1 MEPFQDRT
9 RSMRARLAAVALL
22 IIGILG
28 TSVTGAQRTGPSAL
42 SGLEMFF
49 ATGPILQD
57 RNGDGVID
65 FVDARI
71 IVDDAPTP
79 TDIAAAADIAARLA
93 YETMAINIPLGSIDG
108 NGGTGILVGA
118 AALDRAGISAA
129 DAGVRELEP
138 DEGLIGVLSANG
150 RQWVVV
156 AGSNEAGTRAA
167 AEVLA
172 GRLPYVWDPQGPT
185 LETVVQELRAFLA
198 AREISVSA
206 VRVPAVHVKSGEET
220 LTRLVVMANLG
231 SATDVGKAE
240 AALGAL
246 ARGRGVA
253 SADERAP
260 LSYAG
265 ARVVRVV
272 LSAPDTPTVEVEMPR
287 GQIVPTRVP
296 TPPRP
301 GSEAKTDLDLS
312 NFYTPEGFLGD
323 SNEDLIA
330 DRVDVLLSP
339 SGDGI
344 EGTVDLAARIGL
356 ESAGIAI
363 PIAREPGAIEKPEE
377 QPTLVLIGRG
387 HPLVERLVDE
397 GKLQLPSLQEGQG
410 LIQVVPA
417 AFDNKSAVVITGG
430 DGAGVARALQQ
441 VAERFPNVWERGKD
455 RTTVDGIEE
464 DVRRFLSGRSPA
476 GQAATALY
484 KLDRLVQ
491 ELAAKDLK
499 SAHVVVSV
507 EKPADGFEE
516 VVRERADALRAD
528 SLEVTV
534 DNRDVE
540 KADIIFEEEFEVA
553 SEVTEFWGVFR
564 SEVVPA
570 VQRGQ
575 PVVLEVRLS
584 EPPEVRAEIA
594 RQARHELIGAGAAE
608 VGTEV
613 TVLSAYKQGFSWLYQ
628 VVGPQLEGQPVG
640 ELIIRFAESGPPPEW
655 KQQAMYVKS
664 RWLLEIFPIDE
675 VLARELNLSVD
686 QIGFEMMPIGAPT
699 YEAVATAPDGT
710 VILRSTFE
718 PKYVVRPFFDR
729 FPDYEKVRVT
739 TGWITAQVGSETI
752 VNRRIVTDVER
763 FWDHY
768 QEKTLPSIY
777 EYLMDITGGKPR
789 AADAPHFGKLV
800 VDLTLSE
807 PNYLLDIDKELIAPM
822 EAMHEEIYFHTLHFF
837 DVLGRF
843 TRGEALDYIGRVIP
857 IMHPKEDGKPG
868 KAEIT
873 FSGFRTNRPA
883 VLIQYT
889 ERGGRRGEA
898 RLDIPKVKIKKP
910 RALAALVRVGQRGFE
925 RLDLRVKVDT
935 ETDERDELV
944 KRVRAEQVDE
954 QIISA
959 EQVGGI
965 LTNLERLRG
974 AGLYR
979 EALAYHDVGVLT
991 MTAGWEHKV
1000 DPATEAL
1007 FSLDRSGTP
1016 KPFPEISALLPTGY
1030 RYESGPI
1037 VQWDTPIPPSESAEL
1052 LSKMSTFDEANVY
1065 KLGESYLGKDIWA
1078 MDLMPPIEAS
1088 HWSHAKATTLKP
1100 TIVYSGR
1107 QDANEVS
1114 STSHLLKLSEML
1126 LTDPKF
1132 RKKLD
1137 RVNVVV
1143 HPITNPDGAQLA
1155 YDLYKI
1161 TPDYMLHAG
1170 YLGPLGVSLVT
1181 RWDSDPIYPESKHRV
1196 QLWRTWLPDIFLNPH
1211 GYPSHEWVQLFSEY
1225 AAWVRNRATESR
1237 DWWGSRGWFIPSFNY
1252 LDDPNY
1258 PRHKEAAFQIRDR
1271 ITEYIN
1277 AAPDVRALNQRSY
1290 DRYRRYGFAHDPE
1303 NFKLDFTNDVLIYSA
1318 IKGWEADTGTR
1329 EMVGDN
1335 FMVRNPKVTIF
1346 YGATE
1351 APDETASGEW
1361 MKLVATAGLQ
1371 WDKANLDYLV
1381 EGDHA
1386 VERKAK
1392 TFFGGISLSMHRPR
1406 PPKPKEGN

>member
-1 MEPFQDRT
+1 MELIHDRSLAT
-9 RSMRARLAAVALL
+9 GLWFAAVLL
-22 IIGILG
+22 VSVAG
-28 TSVTGAQRTGPSAL
+28 TSATAQERET
-42 SGLEMFF
+42 SGLEAVFSP
-49 ATGPILQD
+49 GRILQD
-57 RNGDGVID
+57 RNGDEVID
-65 FVDARI
+65 FVNAA
-71 IVDDAPTP
+71 IVVGESPTVS
-79 TDIAAAADIAARLA
+79 DIAAAADIAARLG
-93 YETMAINIPLGSIDG
+93 YETMAMDIPLASMEESSGPA
-108 NGGTGILVGA
+108 ILVGS
-118 AALDRAGISAA
+118 AALTRAGVAA
-129 DAGVRELEP
+129 TEVGLAGLKSG
-138 DEGLIGVLSANG
+138 EGIITLLTANG
-150 RQWVVV
+150 REWLVI
-156 AGSNEAGTRAA
+156 AGADEAGTRAA

-172 GRLPYVWDPQGPT
+172 GRLPYVWDPEGAT
-185 LETVVQELRAFLA
+185 LEKVVEELRAFLTA
-198 AREISVSA
+198 QEISVSA
-206 VRVPAVHVKSGEET
+206 VQVPAVHVKAGEET
-220 LTRLVVMANLG
+220 LKKLVVMAKLG

-240 AALGAL
+240 SELRAL
-246 ARGRGVA
+246 ARRR
-253 SADERAP
+253 ADERAP

-265 ARVVRVV
+265 ARVLRVV
-272 LSAPDTPTVEVEMPR
+272 LSAPGTQTVEVEVPR
-287 GQIVPTRVP
+287 GEMVPTRGP

-301 GSEAKTDLDLS
+301 GSEAKIDLDLS
-312 NFYTPEGFLGD
+312 NFYTLDGFLGD

-339 SGDGI
+339 SGEGT

-356 ESAGIAI
+356 ESAGISI
-363 PIAREPGAIEKPEE
+363 PIARDSEAIEKPEE
-377 QPTLVLIGRG
+377 QPTLVLIGTD
-387 HPLVERLVDE
+387 HPLVQQLVQE
-397 GKLQLPSLQEGQG
+397 GKLQLPPLEVGQG
-410 LIQVVPA
+410 LIQVVPK
-417 AFDNKSAVVITGG
+417 AFGDKSAVVITGG
-430 DGAGVARALQQ
+430 DGAGVTRALQQ

-455 RTTVDGIEE
+455 RTTIDGVEE
-464 DVRRFLSGRSPA
+464 DARRFLSGRSPA

-484 KLDRLVQ
+484 KLDRLVR
-491 ELAAKDLK
+491 ELSGKDLE

-507 EKPADGFEE
+507 EKPADGFEQ
-516 VVRERADALRAD
+516 VVRERAEALRAD
-528 SLEVTV
+528 SLEVTI

-540 KADIIFEEEFEVA
+540 KAAIIFEEEFEVA
-553 SEVTEFWGVFR
+553 SEVTEFWGILR
-564 SEVVPA
+564 SEVLPGVKK
-570 VQRGQ
+570 GQ
-575 PVVLEVRLS
+575 PVVVEVRLS
-584 EPPEVRAEIA
+584 EPPEIRAKIEGQARAE
-594 RQARHELIGAGAAE
+594 LIVAGAAE

-613 TVLSAYKQGFSWLYQ
+613 TVLSAYKQGYSWLYD
-628 VVGPQLEGQPVG
+628 VVRPALEGQTIDH
-640 ELIIRFAESGPPPEW
+640 LTIRFAESGPPPEW
-655 KQQAMYVKS
+655 KQQAMYTPS
-664 RWLLEIFPIDE
+664 RWLLELFPIDE
-675 VLARELNLSVD
+675 TLARELNLDVN

-710 VILRSTFE
+710 EILRSTFE

-739 TGWITAQVGSETI
+739 TGWITARVGSETI
-752 VNRRIVTDVER
+752 VDRRIVTDVER

-768 QEKTLPSIY
+768 QEKTLPSVY
-777 EYLMDITGGKPR
+777 EYVMDITGGKPR

-807 PNYLLDIDKELIAPM
+807 PNYLLDVDREIIASM

-843 TRGEALDYIGRVIP
+843 TRGEALNYIGRVIP
-857 IMHPKEDGKPG
+857 IMRPKGDGKPG
-868 KAEIT
+868 QAKIS

-883 VLIQYT
+883 VVVEYT

-898 RLDIPKVKIKKP
+898 RLDVSKIKIKKP
-910 RALAALVRVGQRGFE
+910 RALAALVRAGQPGLE

-944 KRVRAEQVDE
+944 KRERAEQVDE
-954 QIISA
+954 QILSA
-959 EQVGGI
+959 EQVGAI
-965 LTNLERLRG
+965 LANLERLRG

-991 MTAGWEHKV
+991 IAAGWEHKV
-1000 DPATEAL
+1000 DPANEAL
-1007 FSLDRSGTP
+1007 ISLDRSGTP
-1016 KPFPEISALLPTGY
+1016 EPFPEISSVLPSGY
-1030 RYESGPI
+1030 RYEGGPI
-1037 VQWDTPIPPSESAEL
+1037 VQWDTPIPPGEAAEL
-1052 LSKMSTFDEANVY
+1052 LAKLSTFDEANVY
-1065 KLGESYLGKDIWA
+1065 KLGESYLGTDIWA

-1126 LTDPKF
+1126 LTEPEF

-1143 HPITNPDGAQLA
+1143 HPITNPGGAQLA

-1237 DWWGSRGWFIPSFNY
+1237 DWWGTRGWFVPSFNY
-1252 LDDPNY
+1252 LDDPKY
-1258 PRHKEAAFQIRDR
+1258 PRHKEAAFQIRER

-1277 AAPDVRALNQRSY
+1277 AAPDVRALNQRNY
-1290 DRYRRYGFAHDPE
+1290 DRYRRYGFAHDQE

-1318 IKGWEADTGTR
+1318 IKGWEADPGTR
-1329 EMVGDN
+1329 DTVGDN

-1351 APDETASGEW
+1351 APDETAYGDW
-1361 MKLVATAGLQ
+1361 MTLVATAGLQ
-1371 WDKANLDYLV
+1371 WDKANLDHLV

-1386 VERKAK
+1386 VERSAK
-1392 TFFGGISLSMHRPR
+1392 TFFGGVSLSMLRPR
-1406 PPKPKEGN
+1406 PPKPKEEGIQ